1 MVNNMLTED
10 YVSSETAKLL
20 KEKGFKEWCRQCYG
34 LDVRHNGEPIDVDE
48 EYELK
53 DAGRENEIEYVD
65 GGRMYDYGCGNF
77 NPGSP
82 YAAPSLYVAMKWLRK
97 NFNLNPV
104 PYALSL
110 GWAFDV
116 FDLSDRDITGCK
128 KLYSMDFPTKNTCYE
143 TYEEAAEAAIKYCLE
158 KLI

>member
-1 MVNNMLTED
+1 MVTED
-10 YVSSETAKLL
+10 YVSYEIAKLL
-20 KEKGFKEWCRQCYG
+20 KEKGFDWNTDKQFNSDKIVGDYNITDRSRYPERY
-34 LDVRHNGEPIDVDE
+34 LD
-48 EYELK
+48 
-53 DAGRENEIEYVD
+53 
-65 GGRMYDYGCGNF
+65 
-77 NPGSP
+77 
-82 YAAPSLYVAMKWLRK
+82 APTLQMVMKWLRS

-128 KLYSMDFPTKNTCYE
+128 KLYSMDFPTKNACYE

-158 KLI
+158 NLI